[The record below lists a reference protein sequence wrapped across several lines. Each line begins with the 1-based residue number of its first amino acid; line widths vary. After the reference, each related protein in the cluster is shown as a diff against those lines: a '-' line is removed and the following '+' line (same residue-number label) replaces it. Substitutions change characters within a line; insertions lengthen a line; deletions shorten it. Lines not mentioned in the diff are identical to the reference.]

1 MNCKKRRKFKKK
13 ERIPVCVLLK
23 ATIYTKKHGIFENP
37 VFFDHLR
44 DIFATL
50 VFPELIDIML
60 PSSITSILAVFEF
73 RTLI

>member
-1 MNCKKRRKFKKK
+1 MNCKKRREFKKK
-13 ERIPVCVLLK
+13 RAYACVHIIKSNHL
-23 ATIYTKKHGIFENP
+23 YKKTRDFENP

-60 PSSITSILAVFEF
+60 PSSITSILEVFKF